1 MLWEFFYG
9 TQAYSIYE
17 KVHAVENMHTV
28 RLEIVIS
35 EFFIWRLFFSVEFVV
50 EASVGPRASP
60 VIRLEQRAPDK
71 LGGARDCGGD
81 CVVGKVR
88 IGDWSFRFD
97 VRRRRCRLVLLLAQI
112 MLMRQ

>member
-1 MLWEFFYG
+1 M
-9 TQAYSIYE
+9 
-17 KVHAVENMHTV
+17 
-28 RLEIVIS
+28 
-35 EFFIWRLFFSVEFVV
+35 VEFVV

-71 LGGARDCGGD
+71 LGGARDSGGD

-97 VRRRRCRLVLLLAQI
+97 VALRKRLDTRRVPDTQGTAPRPGRNLRFLSISTAGCQQI
-112 MLMRQ
+112 